1 MDAYS
6 ADAALK
12 RLRDLL
18 TVRVDVVGEKEVELP
33 HRNVDVVWDRV
44 ISNKRLA
51 GLTDCLKAERQH
63 SQATL
68 MT

>member
-18 TVRVDVVGEKEVELP
+18 TVRVDVVGEEEVELP
-33 HRNVDVVWDRV
+33 HRNVDVVWVDAESRV
-44 ISNKRLA
+44 EAVR
-51 GLTDCLKAERQH
+51 
-63 SQATL
+63 
-68 MT
+68 

>member
-18 TVRVDVVGEKEVELP
+18 TVRVDVVGEKEVELSY
-33 HRNVDVVWDRV
+33 RDVDVVGVDAESWV
-44 ISNKRLA
+44 EAVWRLF
-51 GLTDCLKAERQH
+51 
-63 SQATL
+63 
-68 MT
+68 